1 MSLIHDY
8 IVIGSGAT
16 GAQAAQTL
24 VESGAKVAML
34 DVGHRDATYKS
45 LIPDTDF
52 EMLRRQDTVQHRYL
66 VGDKFEGVQW
76 GPVKVGAQLTPPR
89 RFIVRDVERLL
100 PLRSD
105 MFMPMESLAYGGLGN
120 GWGLGCFVFSDAE
133 LDQVGLDRSEMM
145 AAYEVIS
152 RRIGIS
158 GVRDDA
164 AEYTVG
170 GLTEFQEPLHIDS
183 NCRRLYE
190 TYQRKCAALKRMG
203 FVMGQSAM
211 AILSRDLGKRKAT
224 SYHDMDFYA
233 DHGLSAY
240 RPWITID
247 ELVSTPHFAYHA
259 NCLVLKFEEHG
270 NHVTV
275 WVHRTDT
282 NQQQAFQCRKLIL
295 ASGVLGTARIML
307 RSFRFQSRLPLIC
320 NHYCYVPCIQPAM
333 IGKGIEQFKTSMAQ
347 LVLCHDEGQTHSNVA
362 VACLF
367 SYRSLLL
374 FRLLKEAPLNFSDGR
389 RIMQCLQ
396 SSFVI
401 AGIHHP
407 DSMGIHKYVELVQD
421 TNSVTG
427 DHLEAHY
434 SLSHEE
440 ALRTDQRERQYLKA
454 LRALHCYPIKRV
466 YPGYGASIHYGGTL
480 PFSAEEKPYS
490 IGLDGKVQGTKRVF
504 VADGSGF
511 RYLPAKGPTFSLM
524 ANAHRIAKH
533 ALASW

>member
-1 MSLIHDY
+1 MSLVHDC
-8 IVIGSGAT
+8 IVVGSGAT

-24 VESGAKVAML
+24 VEGGAKVAML
-34 DVGHRDATYKS
+34 DVGYLDTTYKS
-45 LIPDTDF
+45 LVPNTDF
-52 EMLRRQDTVQHRYL
+52 TTLRRKDASQNRYL
-66 VGDKFEGVQW
+66 VGDQFEGVPW

-89 RFIVRDVERLL
+89 QFMIRDVERLL
-100 PLRSD
+100 PFRSD
-105 MFMPMESLAYGGLGN
+105 TFMPMESLAYGGLGN

-133 LDQVGLDRSEMM
+133 LDQVGLDRSEMK

-164 AEYTVG
+164 AAYTVG
-170 GLTEFQEPLHIDS
+170 GLTQFQEPLYIDS

-190 TYQRKCAALKRMG
+190 TYQRKRAALKRMG
-203 FVMGQSAM
+203 FVMGQTAM
-211 AILSRDLGKRKAT
+211 AILTRDLGKRKGT

-240 RPWITID
+240 RPWITIN
-247 ELVSTPHFAYHA
+247 ELVSTPDFAYHA
-259 NCLVLKFEEHG
+259 NCLVIKFEEHG
-270 NHVTV
+270 DHVTV

-282 NQQQAFQCRKLIL
+282 NRQEAFQCRKLIL
-295 ASGVLGTARIML
+295 ASGVLGTARIVL
-307 RSFRFQSRLPLIC
+307 RSFRLESRLPLLC

-333 IGKGIEQFKTSMAQ
+333 IGKGVEQLRSSMAQ
-347 LVLCHDEGQTHSNVA
+347 LVLCHDEGLAHSDVA
-362 VACLF
+362 VGCLF

-374 FRLLKEAPLNFSDGR
+374 LRLLKEAPLNFSDGR

-407 DSMGIHKYVELVQD
+407 DSMTTHKYLQLAQD
-421 TNSVTG
+421 INSITG
-427 DHLEAHY
+427 DRLEAHY

-440 ALRTDQRERQYLKA
+440 ALKTDRRERQYLRA

-480 PFSAEEKPYS
+480 PFSSEDRPNATALN
-490 IGLDGKVQGTKRVF
+490 GRVQGTKRVF

-511 RYLPAKGPTFSLM
+511 RYLPAKGLTLSLM
-524 ANAHRIAKH
+524 ANAHRVATH
-533 ALASW
+533 TLGS